1 MSQFILR
8 ESPAGLSV
16 GDQMHELAT
25 RLFPINRSITGN
37 GVRQTLK
44 MMQEIIPIE
53 IHEIAS
59 GTSVFDWT
67 IPREWNIREAYI
79 IDPDGNKIA
88 DFSESNLHIL
98 NYSVPYQGKM
108 GLEELKKYIH
118 TLPDK
123 PEWIPYRTSYYQE
136 NWGFCMAHNQYVSLP
151 EGEYEVYIDTTLED
165 GYLTYGE
172 FFLPGESE
180 EEILISA
187 HTCHPSM
194 ANDNLSG
201 LVVALYLADS
211 MRQQTR
217 KYSYRFVFAPTTIG
231 TIAWLAVNQEQTH
244 RIKAV
249 LAASFLGDPA
259 PFTYKRSKKG
269 TAEIDIAVELALKES
284 GYPYSII
291 EYTPFG
297 DDGRQYNSLG
307 FNIPAGNLTRSQY
320 DGYPEYHTSADDL
333 NLVKPEFLEES
344 LNVYR
349 NSLSIMEE
357 NQVFLNLNP
366 HCEPQLGKRGLYK
379 MIGGDNESQLIQ
391 MAMLWVLG
399 YTDGQ
404 TSLIRIAERSVL
416 PFRLI
421 KKAADMLLK
430 ADLIKVV

>member
-1 MSQFILR
+1 MSRQILK
-8 ESPAGLSV
+8 ESPATLPV

-25 RLFPINRSITGN
+25 RLFPINRSITGD
-37 GVRQTLK
+37 GVRQTLRI
-44 MMQEIIPIE
+44 MQEMIPLE
-53 IHEIAS
+53 VHEIPS
-59 GTSVFDWT
+59 GTPVFDWT
-67 IPREWNIREAYI
+67 IPREWNISEAYI
-79 IDPDGNKIA
+79 IDPNGNKIA
-88 DFSESNLHIL
+88 DFSECNLHIL
-98 NYSVPYQGKM
+98 NYSVPFQGRM
-108 GLEELKKYIH
+108 DLAELKKHIY

-123 PEWIPYRTSYYQE
+123 PDWIPYRTSYYQE
-136 NWGFCMAHNQYVSLP
+136 NWGFCMAHNQLISLP
-151 EGEYEVYIDTTLED
+151 DGEYEVYIDSSLED
-165 GYLTYGE
+165 GHLTYGE
-172 FFLPGESE
+172 YFLPGESE

-201 LVVALYLADS
+201 LVVALYLTDIL
-211 MRQQTR
+211 RQQPR

-259 PFTYKRSKKG
+259 SFTYKRSKKG
-269 TAEIDIAVELALKES
+269 NAEIDIAAELALKES

-291 EYTPFG
+291 DYTPFG
-297 DDGRQYNSLG
+297 DDGRQYNSPG

-320 DGYPEYHTSADDL
+320 DGYPEYHTSADNLD
-333 NLVKPEFLEES
+333 LVKPEYLAES
-344 LNVYR
+344 LEIYKNT
-349 NSLSIMEE
+349 LMIMEE
-357 NQVFLNLNP
+357 NQVFINLNP

-404 TSLIRIAERSVL
+404 TSLIAIAERSGL
-416 PFRLI
+416 EFRLI

-430 ADLIKVV
+430 ADLLKVV